1 MDENR
6 KPWRPPFQLPM
17 KKVIPISRKDVPSTF
32 TQDERIRVANYL
44 LSVQVEGMRKHLCFC
59 CVYSVLYDKHNN
71 PYKISRS
78 NTLEE
83 VKKIVEEIIKINAQ

>member
-17 KKVIPISRKDVPSTF
+17 KKRIPMSAKGIVTNP
-32 TQDERIRVANYL
+32 QLAERMRVVDYL
-44 LSVQVEGMRKHLCFC
+44 QTVQVEGMRKHLCLG
-59 CVYSVLYDKHNN
+59 CVYSVLYDKNNN

-83 VKKIVEEIIKINAQ
+83 VKLIVEEIRKINAQ